1 MAEEKRQS
9 AADAMK
15 ISILASGSTGNVTY
29 IETPQHKVLVD
40 AGLSGIR
47 IERLMNSIG
56 RTLKDVDSIFVSHE
70 HSDHCKGV
78 GVLARR
84 YGMDVY
90 ANAKTWAAMAHK
102 VGEIPIAQKHIFA
115 TDETLS
121 LGDLDVESFGVS
133 HDAADPQFYAL
144 HHNDHSLVVLT
155 DTGYVSDY
163 VAGTIQN
170 ADAYLVECNHDPEM
184 LRMGPYPWSLKQRII
199 GDTGHLSNAEGA
211 DALMQ
216 VLGDRTKRIYLGHRS
231 QHNNL
236 RELAHGT
243 VHDLLLAHDYAVD
256 HDFQLYDT
264 EPDKATEL
272 TIL

>member
-90 ANAKTWAAMAHK
+90 ANAKTWAAM
-102 VGEIPIAQKHIFA
+102 
-115 TDETLS
+115 
-121 LGDLDVESFGVS
+121 
-133 HDAADPQFYAL
+133 
-144 HHNDHSLVVLT
+144 
-155 DTGYVSDY
+155 GYF
-163 VAGTIQN
+163 QN
-170 ADAYLVECNHDPEM
+170 LFKIW
-184 LRMGPYPWSLKQRII
+184 L
-199 GDTGHLSNAEGA
+199 
-211 DALMQ
+211 
-216 VLGDRTKRIYLGHRS
+216 
-231 QHNNL
+231 
-236 RELAHGT
+236 
-243 VHDLLLAHDYAVD
+243 
-256 HDFQLYDT
+256 
-264 EPDKATEL
+264 
-272 TIL
+272 